1 MLGFIIGTIFGGC
14 VALIAMSLTMYP
26 DCEDDED
33 DEE

>member
-1 MLGFIIGTIFGGC
+1 MLRFIIGTIFGGC

-33 DEE
+33 DEK

>member
-14 VALIAMSLTMYP
+14 VALIAMSLTMSP

>member
-14 VALIAMSLTMYP
+14 VALIAMSLTMNS
-26 DCEDDED
+26 EDTDD